1 MRESLHER
9 ANLPHVRSRS
19 VPNAAYFEQL
29 VGSDNVGDWEKAL
42 NETFSLPLGERE
54 AALRAIRPV
63 YESRLTPQF
72 HAVPWGASMHERD
85 GFRAAYDSA
94 RALTDGF
101 TKTTERDLLAA
112 LEREPRTLIVF
123 RLILGY
129 TTSELASAL
138 ELLNV
143 EGASKTLIESFE
155 HGRATLTES
164 RRAVLAGVATAVT
177 RVIGRELFGLEDTLP
192 PEDFK
197 SRLDK
202 IDTQDGWASVQTA
215 AAGGVDYADLLY
227 ERYVDGPWL
236 AARAAYSEKK
246 GRLIEDAVVEL
257 LTEARIGFDQSPD
270 ELVRQGFL
278 PSKPDF
284 VLPSVEAPRVTL
296 EAKGADD
303 GGTARDKAARIAAV
317 ATAAEARG
325 WTPLAVIDGKGWKR
339 RDALV
344 QTLEATHGLTFSLA
358 NLELILEVPA
368 VAALR
373 GTA

>member
-1 MRESLHER
+1 MY
-9 ANLPHVRSRS
+9 ARS
-19 VPNAAYFEQL
+19 VPDAADL
-29 VGSDNVGDWEKAL
+29 VKLVSGKNVLDWRRAL
-42 NETFSLPLGERE
+42 DEVFALPPTERE
-54 AALRAIRPV
+54 VALRAIRPI
-63 YESRLTPQF
+63 YESRLAPQF
-72 HAVPWGASMHERD
+72 HAVPWGASLHERD
-85 GFRAAYDSA
+85 AFRSAYRSA
-94 RALTDGF
+94 RQLTDGF
-101 TKTTERDLLAA
+101 TKTSEAELLAA
-112 LEREPRTLIVF
+112 LEEDPRTLIVF

-129 TTSELASAL
+129 TIAELASAL

-143 EGASKTLIESFE
+143 EGATRTTIDALE
-155 HGRATLTES
+155 HGRASLTPA
-164 RRAVLAGVATAVT
+164 RRAVLAGVAKAVT
-177 RVIGRELFGLEDTLP
+177 QVIERELFALDDALP

-202 IDTQDGWASVQTA
+202 VDTFEGWMSVQKA

-236 AARAAYSEKK
+236 AVRAAYSEKK
-246 GRLIEDAVVEL
+246 GRLIEDAVAEL
-257 LTEARIGFDQSPD
+257 LRDAQIGFDQAPD
-270 ELVRQGFL
+270 ELVRQGLL

-284 VLPSVEAPRVTL
+284 VLPSVEEPRVTL

-317 ATAAEARG
+317 ATAARARG
-325 WTPLAVIDGKGWKR
+325 WTPLAVIDGNGWKR

-344 QTLEATHGLTFSLA
+344 QTLEATRGLTFSLA
-358 NLELILEVPA
+358 NLELILDVPE

>member
-1 MRESLHER
+1 M
-9 ANLPHVRSRS
+9 PD
-19 VPNAAYFEQL
+19 AADFAEW
-29 VGSDNVGDWEKAL
+29 VSGDNVLDWRRAL
-42 NETFSLPLGERE
+42 DAAFALPPDERE
-54 AALRAIRPV
+54 AALRAIRPI

-72 HAVPWGASMHERD
+72 HAVPWGASLHERD
-85 GFRAAYDSA
+85 AFRTAYKSA
-94 RALTDGF
+94 HELTEGF
-101 TKTTERDLLAA
+101 TKTKEPHVLAA
-112 LEREPRTLIVF
+112 LEADPRTLVVF

-129 TTSELASAL
+129 TIPELVSAL
-138 ELLNV
+138 ELLDV
-143 EGASKTLIESFE
+143 SASRDALSALE
-155 HGRATLTES
+155 HGRGTMTEP
-164 RRAVLAGVATAVT
+164 RRAVLAGVAKAVT
-177 RVIGRELFGLEDTLP
+177 QVIERELFALDDTLP

-202 IDTQDGWASVQTA
+202 IDTEEGWVSVRKA
-215 AAGGVDYADLLY
+215 AAGGIDYADLLY

-236 AARAAYSEKK
+236 HVRSAYSEKK
-246 GRLIEDAVVEL
+246 GRLIEDAVAEL
-257 LTEARIGFDQSPD
+257 LTEATIRFDQAPD
-270 ELVRQGFL
+270 ELVRQGLL

-284 VLPSVEAPRVTL
+284 VLPSVEAVSVTL

-317 ATAAEARG
+317 ATAAEKQG
-325 WTPLAVIDGKGWKR
+325 WTPMAVIDGNGWKR

-358 NLELILEVPA
+358 NLELILEVPE

>member
-1 MRESLHER
+1 
-9 ANLPHVRSRS
+9 
-19 VPNAAYFEQL
+19 
-29 VGSDNVGDWEKAL
+29 
-42 NETFSLPLGERE
+42 
-54 AALRAIRPV
+54 
-63 YESRLTPQF
+63 
-72 HAVPWGASMHERD
+72 
-85 GFRAAYDSA
+85 
-94 RALTDGF
+94 
-101 TKTTERDLLAA
+101 
-112 LEREPRTLIVF
+112 
-123 RLILGY
+123 
-129 TTSELASAL
+129 
-138 ELLNV
+138 
-143 EGASKTLIESFE
+143 
-155 HGRATLTES
+155 
-164 RRAVLAGVATAVT
+164 
-177 RVIGRELFGLEDTLP
+177 
-192 PEDFK
+192 
-197 SRLDK
+197 
-202 IDTQDGWASVQTA
+202 VQTG

-296 EAKGADD
+296 EAKGA
-303 GGTARDKAARIAAV
+303 
-317 ATAAEARG
+317 EARG
-325 WTPLAVIDGKGWKR
+325 WTPLAVIDGNGWKR

>member
-1 MRESLHER
+1 M
-9 ANLPHVRSRS
+9 AD
-19 VPNAAYFEQL
+19 AA
-29 VGSDNVGDWEKAL
+29 DWEPVLRSQNVVGWRRVLDEVFAL
-42 NETFSLPLGERE
+42 PPSERE
-54 AALRAIRPV
+54 AALTTIRPI
-63 YESRLTPQF
+63 YEGRLAPQF
-72 HAVPWGASMHERD
+72 HAVPWGASLHEREA
-85 GFRAAYDSA
+85 FRTAYRSA
-94 RALTDGF
+94 HRLTAGF
-101 TKTTERDLLAA
+101 TKTSEADLLAT
-112 LEREPRTLIVF
+112 LEADPRTLLVF

-129 TTSELASAL
+129 TIAELASAL

-143 EGASKTLIESFE
+143 EGATRPTLDALE
-155 HGRATLTES
+155 HGRGTLTS
-164 RRAVLAGVATAVT
+164 ARRAVLAGIAKAVT
-177 RVIGRELFGLEDTLP
+177 QVIERELFALDDALP

-202 IDTQDGWASVQTA
+202 IDTLEGWLSVQKA

-246 GRLIEDAVVEL
+246 GRLIEDAVSEL
-257 LTEARIGFDQSPD
+257 LTEAQIPFDQAPD
-270 ELVRQGFL
+270 ELVRRGIL

-284 VLPSVEAPRVTL
+284 VLPSVDEPKVTL

-317 ATAAEARG
+317 ATAARAHG
-325 WTPLAVIDGKGWKR
+325 WTPLAVIDGNGWKR

-344 QTLEATHGLTFSLA
+344 QTLEATRGLTFSLA
-358 NLELILEVPA
+358 NLELILDVPEVA
-368 VAALR
+368 ELR